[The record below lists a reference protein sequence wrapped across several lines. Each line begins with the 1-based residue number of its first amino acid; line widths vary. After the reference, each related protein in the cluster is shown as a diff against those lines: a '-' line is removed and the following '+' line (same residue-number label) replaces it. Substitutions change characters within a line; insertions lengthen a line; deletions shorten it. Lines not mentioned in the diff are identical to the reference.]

1 MSLYFPMPLG
11 VPISRH
17 FQDACG
23 EAMIKGYFFF
33 WCGWTEAES
42 LDNDLKKRIK
52 SILHQLNVSNWVLKT
67 KQFPSRQL
75 GIWVAPNQLTQI
87 I

>member
-1 MSLYFPMPLG
+1 MES
-11 VPISRH
+11 
-17 FQDACG
+17 
-23 EAMIKGYFFF
+23 
-33 WCGWTEAES
+33 ES
-42 LDNDLKKRIK
+42 LDKKRIK

-75 GIWVAPNQLTQI
+75 GLWVAPNQLTQI

>member
-1 MSLYFPMPLG
+1 MPLG
-11 VPISRH
+11 IPISRR

-23 EAMIKGYFFF
+23 EAVIKGYFF
-33 WCGWTEAES
+33 GVVWTEAES

-75 GIWVAPNQLTQI
+75 GLWVAPNQLTQI